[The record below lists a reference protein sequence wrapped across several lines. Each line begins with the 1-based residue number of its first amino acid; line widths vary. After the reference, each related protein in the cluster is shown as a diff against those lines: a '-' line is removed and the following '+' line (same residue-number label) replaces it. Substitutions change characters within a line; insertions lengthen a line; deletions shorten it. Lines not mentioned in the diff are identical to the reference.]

1 MDIVGKDNSITN
13 KVGRI
18 IDSNGE
24 LKWFF
29 VFVKSEKDFTFKKGD
44 FVEINFPCCTY
55 KGNIDSITFY
65 NLMENVCRVSFSIC
79 V

>member
-1 MDIVGKDNSITN
+1 MDIIGKDKSITN

-29 VFVKSEKDFTFKKGD
+29 IFVNSEKEFTFKKGD
-44 FVEINFPCCTY
+44 FIEINFPCCSY
-55 KGNIDSITFY
+55 KGIINSITFY
-65 NLMENVCRVSFSIC
+65 NLMENVYRVSFSIC